1 MAKPALVLAA
11 TLAFAGGIA
20 TAQAAET
27 CFHICLKAKLV
38 SPTIDDQAIRDD
50 MQACKNQCD
59 EEEKAQLETDGIAA
73 KVAACVPEKLPD
85 TDMKKV
91 RSASPS
97 VVAYANAFTWD
108 VNNVLPDKLIRR
120 VEITTQNLSLE
131 DITMSA
137 GGAVE
142 PGKSGTFL
150 IRYIADG
157 YPSMRVTT
165 RVKAIYACSLEPAET
180 PKVPD

>member
-1 MAKPALVLAA
+1 MARPVLVLAA
-11 TLAFAGGIA
+11 ALAFAAGISVA
-20 TAQAAET
+20 RPAET
-27 CFHICLKAKLV
+27 CFHICLKAKLI
-38 SPTIDDQAIRDD
+38 SPDIDDQAIRDD
-50 MQACKNQCD
+50 MQVCKSQCD

-73 KVAACVPEKLPD
+73 KAAACVLEKLPD
-85 TDMKKV
+85 EDMRKV

-131 DITMSA
+131 DITMSG

-165 RVKAIYACSLEPAET
+165 RIKAIYACSLEPAD
-180 PKVPD
+180 KSKAPD